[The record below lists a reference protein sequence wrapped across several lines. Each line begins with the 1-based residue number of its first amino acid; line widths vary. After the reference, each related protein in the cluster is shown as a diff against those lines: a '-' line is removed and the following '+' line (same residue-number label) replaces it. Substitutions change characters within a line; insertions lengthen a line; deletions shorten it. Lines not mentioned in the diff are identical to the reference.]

1 MRWLNA
7 KGSLFD
13 CIQAD
18 FTSIKIKTDLTIWFY
33 FEDVNKTEGEHTMKE
48 FDPFVSKYLLDQ
60 GLQKTTAKMLEQ
72 FQDKLP
78 TEFLDF

>member
-1 MRWLNA
+1 
-7 KGSLFD
+7 
-13 CIQAD
+13 
-18 FTSIKIKTDLTIWFY
+18 
-33 FEDVNKTEGEHTMKE
+33 MKE

-78 TEFLDF
+78 SFWIFSRNMDVVLFEK